1 MTAAGK
7 NKWTPFKMQDTIE
20 GYLRGSKDDIDL
32 YVQEKRAANLWRNDM
47 LAVINRYV
55 PKPDRR
61 YFFSLVNN
69 AAIPPCGSK
78 ERHEATKIV
87 SRALF
92 AVLPGK
98 IQAERIRRR
107 RARREV
113 GAAPATLKAR
123 YAEEFG
129 DGRTMVQQITPNE
142 KAPQERDTRGRYLP
156 SGD

>member
-1 MTAAGK
+1 
-7 NKWTPFKMQDTIE
+7 MQDCIE
-20 GYLRGSKDDIDL
+20 GYLRGSRDDIDL

-78 ERHEATKIV
+78 ERHEASKIV

-92 AVLPGK
+92 VVLPNK
-98 IQAERIRRR
+98 IKLERSRRQR
-107 RARREV
+107 VRREK

-123 YAEEFG
+123 YADEFG
-129 DGRTMVQQITPNE
+129 DGRSSIHQLTPNE
-142 KAPQERDTRGRYLP
+142 KTAAERDSKGRYLP